1 MEIGYISGLRRQV
14 KLIDIQ
20 YNVFCICTYIFLHRR
35 NLYMYSMHAS
45 VYLMSTWSESQMGVD
60 AWKWTNT
67 QTLISSCG
75 ECDATAG
82 NNPKP
87 EQNFKE
93 LWASQTTNGC
103 VQPHHSHSHSHSH
116 SYSYYPTSP
125 PQTPSLF
132 GSRSGRSCRTKGFKL
147 LVETTSSASFE
158 WMATNGWARRRTN
171 RRKRVEEDA
180 WGWGWGCECE
190 DKLSGDRDAND
201 WFCVLYSRC
210 RELPLVAVHTHT
222 QTGTHTRTHTEKTC
236 VSCVRSVSLLMLMQ
250 ERSAGNWK
258 IYSIVGNSTKSLIG
272 FIMCA

>member
-1 MEIGYISGLRRQV
+1 
-14 KLIDIQ
+14 
-20 YNVFCICTYIFLHRR
+20 
-35 NLYMYSMHAS
+35 MHAS

-103 VQPHHSHSHSHSH
+103 VQPHHSHSHSHW
-116 SYSYYPTSP
+116 YSYYPTSP
-125 PQTPSLF
+125 PQTPSLL

-171 RRKRVEEDA
+171 RRKEQKRKG
-180 WGWGWGCECE
+180 WRGWGGCMGMGMMMWMWGQVERRQRRQR
-190 DKLSGDRDAND
+190 LILRFVFALPWASSG
-201 WFCVLYSRC
+201 C
-210 RELPLVAVHTHT
+210 RTHTYTNRHTHT
-222 QTGTHTRTHTEKTC
+222 HTHRED
-236 VSCVRSVSLLMLMQ
+236 VRELCAECQPSNANAGA
-250 ERSAGNWK
+250 ERRQLENLFNCWQF
-258 IYSIVGNSTKSLIG
+258 N
-272 FIMCA
+272 